1 MATER
6 HVLSEKKPLY
16 FGISNFLGQ
25 RSKRYYQEG
34 KGISNQTTF
43 LCLRYITYST
53 YAAKLRRLQM
63 KFKLFRD
70 PVSATQFAQQL
81 PL

>member
-16 FGISNFLGQ
+16 FGISNVLGQ

-34 KGISNQTTF
+34 KEVSIQTTF
-43 LCLRYITYST
+43 LCLHYITYST
-53 YAAKLRRLQM
+53 YVAKLRRLLLT
-63 KFKLFRD
+63 FKLFRD
-70 PVSATQFAQQL
+70 PVSATEVARQPML
-81 PL
+81 